1 MKDTQIREAVEL
13 FEEVMIYG
21 TERILRTVDNPL
33 WNEYSRE
40 QIQLLKILDKEGG
53 LTSRRLASLQ
63 NVHKSAISSRIKKL
77 LNNQLIQIV
86 ETNDKREKLLELTTT
101 GRSIVRESDQVLTA
115 YIHHLLADRIDEE
128 EIEPFL
134 STFRKL
140 RKFMRMDEV

>member
-1 MKDTQIREAVEL
+1 MKDTQIREAVQL

-40 QIQLLKILDKEGG
+40 QIQLLKLLDKEGG

-86 ETNDKREKLLELTTT
+86 ETNDKREKQLELTAV
-101 GRSIVRESDQVLTA
+101 GRSIVRQSDEVLTA
-115 YIHHLLADRIDEE
+115 YIHHLLAD
-128 EIEPFL
+128 
-134 STFRKL
+134 FRKL
-140 RKFMRMDEV
+140 RTFMRMDEV

>member
-1 MKDTQIREAVEL
+1 MKDIQIKEAVQL

-40 QIQLLKILDKEGG
+40 QIQLLKLLDKEGG

-77 LNNQLIQIV
+77 LNNQLIRIV
-86 ETNDKREKLLELTTT
+86 ETNDKREKQLELTTI
-101 GRSIVRESDQVLTA
+101 GRSIVRQSDEVLTA

>member
-1 MKDTQIREAVEL
+1 MKDTQIREAVQL

-40 QIQLLKILDKEGG
+40 QIQLLKLLDKEGG

-86 ETNDKREKLLELTTT
+86 ETNDKREKQLELTAV
-101 GRSIVRESDQVLTA
+101 GRSIVRQSDEVLTA

-140 RKFMRMDEV
+140 RTFMRMDEV